1 MRVYARLVLLLLTAG
16 ALGASNSSESSFQLA
31 PAPIPYPYFEPGAT
45 DGKIDF
51 SYLRLDFDQYSFN
64 GMSAFGKG
72 RQAFTDSIAIDAM
85 AGLMYLSGQLP
96 GVGPISPLPAYA
108 ANGSFL
114 GYYTP
119 VPAKTGTASILN
131 LAFSANLELQVV
143 RSPLFNAILFGGPS
157 LNVTSLTLKTLYN
170 KYYAP
175 TATTYAGFTDT
186 LTTTMMLG
194 GLQAGMQI
202 DIPLGSMVRM
212 SPFFV
217 VSTMSGSATIT
228 DDPGTK
234 TTNAYSSSFEVPA
247 STTTSLGFDIFINEI
262 SIGAMAQSGKST
274 QTGSNSSY
282 LQLSVGYVF
291 SNRANTAEK
300 KADAEPDDAAA
311 EATEE
316 AAPAATKP
324 AAKKAPANKPR

>member
-1 MRVYARLVLLLLTAG
+1 MTLNRKVVLLCLAAS
-16 ALGASNSSESSFQLA
+16 ALAASSTSESSFQLA

-45 DGKIDF
+45 DSKIDF

-64 GMSAFGKG
+64 GMSAFGKA
-72 RQAFTDSIAIDAM
+72 RKAFTESIAIDGM
-85 AGLMYLSGQLP
+85 AGLMYLSGKLP
-96 GVGPISPLPAYA
+96 GIGPISPLPAYA

-119 VPAKTGTASILN
+119 IPAKTGDARILN

-143 RSPLFNAILFGGPS
+143 RSPFLNAIIFAGPS
-157 LNVTSLTLKTLYN
+157 LNVTSLTLKTLYDM
-170 KYYAP
+170 YYTP
-175 TATTYAGFTDT
+175 TGTTYTGYTDI
-186 LTTTMMLG
+186 LTTSITLDGMQA
-194 GLQAGMQI
+194 GLQV
-202 DIPLGSMVRM
+202 DIPLGTMIRI

-234 TTNAYSSSFEVPA
+234 TTNAYSSTFEVPD
-247 STTTSLGFDIFINEI
+247 STTTSIGFDIFINDI

-282 LQLSVGYVF
+282 LQLSVGHVF
-291 SNRANTAEK
+291 SSRDQAAETP
-300 KADAEPDDAAA
+300 ADAKSDE
-311 EATEE
+311 EATDETE
-316 AAPAATKP
+316 KAEPSAKKP
-324 AAKKAPANKPR
+324 AAKKAPTDKAR